1 MQFYCLIHTIDDD
14 SNQNTT
20 VRFSKKKKKKAG
32 LMEIDVSEISS
43 NKSVSDETKT
53 YKES

>member
-20 VRFSKKKKKKAG
+20 VRFSKKKKAG

-53 YKES
+53 YEEP

>member
-1 MQFYCLIHTIDDD
+1 MQFHCLIHTIDDD

-20 VRFSKKKKKKAG
+20 VRFSKKKKKAG